1 MSPFCVSALL
11 REAAAAQRDVLR
23 SEHSKGALMRRT
35 LLFCSILLTFAPATA
50 FAESAVVVS
59 ATGGL
64 FAPGTVVDL
73 GRQITLSDGERVKF
87 VTEGGD
93 GIALKG
99 PYVGSPSQIPAGS
112 PLRTPWAA
120 LFPQGGGVGAD
131 APSDP
136 WAVDFDRDRDGKA
149 CVKEGQY
156 ISFHRGAGAPDTG
169 FAVRS
174 AGNWH
179 NDARWSPGER
189 DKTIGTSYPLRV
201 DGDYTVARDDGATV
215 TLVVISDSLPT
226 DRMRAAYLNLIGCG
240 AQAKLF
246 AARAP

>member
-1 MSPFCVSALL
+1 MCRGILFSSVLLAL
-11 REAAAAQRDVLR
+11 AA
-23 SEHSKGALMRRT
+23 GPAL
-35 LLFCSILLTFAPATA
+35 
-50 FAESAVVVS
+50 AESAVVVS

-64 FAPGTVVDL
+64 FAPGAVVDL
-73 GRQITLSDGERVKF
+73 GRQITLSDGERVKL
-87 VTEGGD
+87 VTENGD

-112 PLRTPWAA
+112 PMRTPWAA
-120 LFPQGGGVGAD
+120 LSLGGAVGAD

-136 WAVDFDRDRDGKA
+136 WAVDFDRDRDGRA

-156 ISFHRGAGAPDTG
+156 ISFHRGAGAPDSG

-174 AGNWH
+174 AGSWH

-215 TLVVISDSLPT
+215 TLVVVSDSLPT